1 MNDAVVRWL
10 RIALEV
16 LSFAGWLVF
25 MISCMVV
32 LITRVRFRKRRVV
45 AINDK
50 TDEGEVRAQIPAANS
65 AAQISKEVTAPLRNG
80 IRNVQSPRQPYA
92 RFRL

>member
-50 TDEGEVRAQIPAANS
+50 TDEGQMRA
-65 AAQISKEVTAPLRNG
+65 
-80 IRNVQSPRQPYA
+80 
-92 RFRL
+92 

>member
-16 LSFAGWLVF
+16 LSFAGWLVC

-50 TDEGEVRAQIPAANS
+50 TDEGQMRA
-65 AAQISKEVTAPLRNG
+65 
-80 IRNVQSPRQPYA
+80 
-92 RFRL
+92 